1 MYKPSRFCGHIK
13 SMISFT
19 LVIFYVILK
28 GYTSFTVITKYWLY
42 FPECTFPIFKGIDPE
57 NSYVFRGRCLVS
69 FLKKKQKTNLV
80 RWDFPESKTKLLF
93 FWEMLF
99 SLAPKSM
106 LQVVPKLIFL
116 ESSPI
121 LSSPSSKTGGV
132 PGTLEYMI
140 PALSSEASL
149 STWTSFQLSPCPQN
163 AFLPTS
169 LSPDLCPPGQTFY
182 VSQFLLSL

>member
-93 FWEMLF
+93 FWEMRNYIKYLPLF
-99 SLAPKSM
+99 SGIQDMCKSNS
-106 LQVVPKLIFL
+106 K
-116 ESSPI
+116 
-121 LSSPSSKTGGV
+121 KTGC
-132 PGTLEYMI
+132 TIFAEL
-140 PALSSEASL
+140 
-149 STWTSFQLSPCPQN
+149 
-163 AFLPTS
+163 FLMAGNTS
-169 LSPDLCPPGQTFY
+169 LKFDLCMQ
-182 VSQFLLSL
+182 VSSTMY